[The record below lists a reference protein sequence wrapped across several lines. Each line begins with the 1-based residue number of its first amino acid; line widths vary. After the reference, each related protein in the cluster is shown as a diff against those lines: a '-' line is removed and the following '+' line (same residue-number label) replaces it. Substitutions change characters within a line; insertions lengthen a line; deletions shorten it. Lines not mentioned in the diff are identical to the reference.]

1 MFEKMFFDGFDV
13 IFRTLLIGIMSYLSL
28 IVILRVSGKRTLS
41 KMNAFDLIVT
51 VALGSILASIITSKD
66 ISISQGLTAFI
77 TLVGLQFIMTK
88 LSFISPSFSDAIKS
102 NPTLLYYQ
110 GQFVHRQMK
119 KERILQIE
127 ILQAIRS
134 AGHNSLDDIQAVIL
148 ETDGTLSII
157 SHSTD
162 SNIKDSQLFAKVQE

>member
-1 MFEKMFFDGFDV
+1 
-13 IFRTLLIGIMSYLSL
+13 
-28 IVILRVSGKRTLS
+28 
-41 KMNAFDLIVT
+41 
-51 VALGSILASIITSKD
+51 
-66 ISISQGLTAFI
+66 
-77 TLVGLQFIMTK
+77 MTK

-119 KERILQIE
+119 KERILQTE